1 MIGEYIVQRFK
12 PLKLGKISRQ
22 AATCRVQM
30 SYHEVI
36 FLDSL
41 FIDELCGLLK
51 K

>member
-36 FLDSL
+36 FLDTL
-41 FIDELCGLLK
+41 IRYL
-51 K
+51 